1 MGTDTRYLRTGRALS
16 GIALGLVT
24 AAVFELVTVLATQD
38 KAIRAVSPWQDDPYD
53 VAVSLTQFAVPV
65 LVVMI
70 GLRLLAWSEP
80 GREARAG
87 QLLRATAVLAG
98 MVGLTAGAE
107 WAAVAAGAHRAAWTS
122 GSTLLIAGLVVVSV
136 LDMAAAVVVVAAL
149 RSPAF
154 VRVLLA
160 GFVSD
165 TGDWMLFVAL
175 PLVVYRLTGS
185 ALGTSVAFVLELVP
199 IVLLAPVA
207 ARLVGRFDRRRL
219 LVAVSLVQAAAVAP
233 LLLVRTA
240 EQIPVL
246 YAVIVLQASCSAVFE
261 PTKDSWMPELVSAD
275 RLVSANALIG
285 LAQNVGRLVG
295 GPLGG
300 ALLAFGRMDVIVAA
314 DIASFVLA
322 AALLWTAPHDRRKR
336 MNAAGGSAAQA
347 PSAGTADHAGGASP
361 TRVGVVPALRQR
373 GLRATYVSA
382 GFAAIAQGLFLVLF
396 VLFVTD
402 SLKGTDAEVGLL
414 RGIQAVGSIAAG
426 AALGLFAVAAR
437 PRRIAMI
444 GAVAFGLIS
453 LAVWN
458 LPAITTATWPYV
470 VLFMLVGAP
479 GVLLST
485 GYISLI
491 QTAAA
496 DRGSAFAAYGLV
508 SAVGQGVGLL
518 AAGVAQPVTG
528 LLPLLEAQG
537 ALYLLAG
544 AVMLSRR
551 GRSRTAAADVS
562 AATARKR
569 SAVESGGTRSTS

>member
-1 MGTDTRYLRTGRALS
+1 MS
-16 GIALGLVT
+16 
-24 AAVFELVTVLATQD
+24 
-38 KAIRAVSPWQDDPYD
+38 S
-53 VAVSLTQFAVPV
+53 
-65 LVVMI
+65 
-70 GLRLLAWSEP
+70 
-80 GREARAG
+80 
-87 QLLRATAVLAG
+87 
-98 MVGLTAGAE
+98 
-107 WAAVAAGAHRAAWTS
+107 
-122 GSTLLIAGLVVVSV
+122 
-136 LDMAAAVVVVAAL
+136 AL

-199 IVLLAPVA
+199 IVLLAPLT

-219 LVAVSLVQAAAVAP
+219 LVVVSLVQAAAVAP
-233 LLLVRTA
+233 LLFVRSA

-246 YAVIVLQASCSAVFE
+246 YAVIVLQASCSAIFE
-261 PTKDSWMPELVSAD
+261 PAKDSWMPDLVSAD

-300 ALLAFGRMDVIVAA
+300 ALLAFGKMDVIVAA
-314 DIASFVLA
+314 DVASFILA
-322 AALLWTAPHDRRKR
+322 AVLLWSAPHDRARR
-336 MNAAGGSAAQA
+336 AMDATVGGGAHIPA
-347 PSAGTADHAGGASP
+347 PGALATPDGTAP
-361 TRVGVVPALRQR
+361 VRVGVFPALRQR
-373 GLRATYVSA
+373 GMCATYVSA
-382 GFAAIAQGLFLVLF
+382 GLAAMAQGLFLVLF

-402 SLKGTDAEVGLL
+402 SLNGTDAEVGLL

-426 AALGLFAVAAR
+426 AALGLFSVAAR
-437 PRRIAMI
+437 PQRLAVI
-444 GAVAFGLIS
+444 GAITFGIIS
-453 LAVWN
+453 LTVWN
-458 LPAITTATWPYV
+458 LPAISTATWPYV

-479 GVLLST
+479 GVLLAT

-491 QTAAA
+491 QTTAA

-508 SAVGQGVGLL
+508 SAIGQGIGLL
-518 AAGVAQPVTG
+518 AAGVLQPMTG

-544 AVMLSRR
+544 AVLITRR
-551 GRSRTAAADVS
+551 AGNRTIQLW
-562 AATARKR
+562 KR
-569 SAVESGGTRSTS
+569 EPNPGSGTREVETGGIRSTS

>member
-1 MGTDTRYLRTGRALS
+1 MS
-16 GIALGLVT
+16 
-24 AAVFELVTVLATQD
+24 
-38 KAIRAVSPWQDDPYD
+38 S
-53 VAVSLTQFAVPV
+53 
-65 LVVMI
+65 
-70 GLRLLAWSEP
+70 
-80 GREARAG
+80 
-87 QLLRATAVLAG
+87 
-98 MVGLTAGAE
+98 
-107 WAAVAAGAHRAAWTS
+107 
-122 GSTLLIAGLVVVSV
+122 
-136 LDMAAAVVVVAAL
+136 AL

-219 LVAVSLVQAAAVAP
+219 LVVVSLVQAAAVAP

-261 PTKDSWMPELVSAD
+261 PAKDSWMPELVSAD

-300 ALLAFGRMDVIVAA
+300 ALLAFDRMDVIVVA

-336 MNAAGGSAAQA
+336 MNAVGGTAAHA
-347 PSAGTADHAGGASP
+347 PSAGIADQAGGAAPS

-396 VLFVTD
+396 VLFVAD

-426 AALGLFAVAAR
+426 AALGLLAVAAR

-458 LPAITTATWPYV
+458 LPAITTATLPYV

-491 QTAAA
+491 QTTAAN
-496 DRGSAFAAYGLV
+496 RGSAFAAYGLV

-518 AAGVAQPVTG
+518 AAGVVQPVTG

-537 ALYLLAG
+537 VLYLLAG
-544 AVMLSRR
+544 VVMLS
-551 GRSRTAAADVS
+551 GHARSRTGAADAS
-562 AATARKR
+562 ATTARKR
-569 SAVESGGTRSTS
+569 SAVETGGTRSTS